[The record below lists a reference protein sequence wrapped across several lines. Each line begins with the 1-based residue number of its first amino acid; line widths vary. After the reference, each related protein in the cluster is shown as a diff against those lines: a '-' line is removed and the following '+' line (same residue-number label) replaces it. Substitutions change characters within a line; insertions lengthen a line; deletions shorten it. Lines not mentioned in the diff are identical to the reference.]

1 MVRPGAP
8 PSEEAAEASSPDAE
22 PDPGRESDEDEP
34 EGLDLAAA
42 SGDGAAS
49 LAGWARACSNSPS
62 AKGWGGRANVRWRR
76 TSASVGAP
84 CEELGESDMVKAAS
98 ADFSRP

>member
-1 MVRPGAP
+1 MLRPDPP
-8 PSEEAAEASSPDAE
+8 PSDEEDEASSPDA
-22 PDPGRESDEDEP
+22 DADRESDDDEDEP
-34 EGLDLAAA
+34 EDLDLATA

-49 LAGWARACSNSPS
+49 LVGWARACSSSPS
-62 AKGWGGRANVRWRR
+62 ANGWGGLANVRWRR

-98 ADFSRP
+98 APRPLP